1 MIAKKERVDMSQ
13 KLYNQ
18 LIASHQGL
26 GVGTMRDVILPA
38 ILGKETDE
46 MLYWIGKDLARVY
59 PVATTEDLIHLTN
72 QLDFGRLALRKKSNT
87 SQVWRLS
94 GVIVKERIQR
104 NEEETSFGLEC
115 GFLAQEIEFQLGTVA
130 EAKIFDRHRDYVE
143 ILIQNDPQNSADN
156 ERSEMVTFINIDRPD
171 SEEEK
176 PKKEGRHSLLKL
188 KRKEKSRE

>member
-1 MIAKKERVDMSQ
+1 MSQ

-72 QLDFGRLALRKKSNT
+72 QLGFGRLALRKKSNT

-104 NEEETSFGLEC
+104 NDEETSFGLEC

-188 KRKEKSRE
+188 KRKEKK

>member
-72 QLDFGRLALRKKSNT
+72 QLDFGRLALRKKSNI

-188 KRKEKSRE
+188 KRKEKK

>member
-1 MIAKKERVDMSQ
+1 MSQ

-188 KRKEKSRE
+188 KRKDRVGDN

>member
-1 MIAKKERVDMSQ
+1 MSQ

-38 ILGKETDE
+38 IFGKETDE

-188 KRKEKSRE
+188 KRKEKK